1 MYVDGNLLI
10 HSFIK
15 NHYFNNDYVQNY
27 NKLLNYILDIPNK
40 DEIKLIKE
48 LELLFNIIK
57 NLFRNSY

>member
-1 MYVDGNLLI
+1 
-10 HSFIK
+10 
-15 NHYFNNDYVQNY
+15 VQNY

-48 LELLFNIIK
+48 LELLFNMIK